1 MPELPE
7 VELTA
12 RGLDASIRGATIAD
26 VWTDYRSDFALGKED
41 IKDPAHFAL
50 LRRRVRGRKI
60 LRVERRAKNILIRLD
75 GDLTILVHMKMTG
88 HFLVGRFARDRKA
101 NKWIAPEGPMRDD
114 PYNRHV
120 RFALVLDDGR
130 VAALSDMRRFAKI
143 ALVAGDPH
151 VTAHLADLGPEPLDA
166 AFTFPVFKTR
176 LLRRGAKAI
185 KAALLDQSSFVG
197 VGNIYSD
204 EALWRAGIHPES
216 RAADVDDAKLR
227 ALWRAVREVLAR
239 GVYIDDD
246 PTAEYR
252 RTDGLKSSF
261 ALPRRA
267 YRRTGLPCQRKG
279 CPGKIERR
287 VVNGRSAH
295 FCPVCQPLP
304 KKKKGPQVRAS
315 GLMRSR
321 GKD

>member
-7 VELTA
+7 VETTV
-12 RGLDASIRGATIAD
+12 RGLDAAVKGAAITD
-26 VWTDYRSDFALGKED
+26 VWTDYRSDFARGKED
-41 IKDPAHFAL
+41 VKDPAHFAL

-88 HFLVGRFARDRKA
+88 HFLVGRFTRDRKL
-101 NKWIAPEGPMRDD
+101 NKWVAPEGPMRDD

-130 VAALSDMRRFAKI
+130 VVALSDMRRFAKV

-151 VTAHLADLGPEPLDA
+151 RTAHLADLGPEPLDA
-166 AFTFPVFKTR
+166 AFTFPIFKER
-176 LLRRGAKAI
+176 LLRRGQKAI
-185 KAALLDQSSFVG
+185 KTALLDQSSFVG

-204 EALWRAGIHPES
+204 EALWRARIHPEE
-216 RAADVDDAKLR
+216 RAATVDGSRMR
-227 ALWRAVREVLAR
+227 ALWKAVREVLEH

-252 RTDGLKSSF
+252 RPDGLKSNF

-267 YRRTGLPCQRKG
+267 YRRTGLPCQRRG
-279 CPGKIERR
+279 CSGKIARK
-287 VVNGRSAH
+287 VVNARSAH
-295 FCPVCQPLP
+295 FCPVCQVLP
-304 KKKKGPQVRAS
+304 KKKKGPS
-315 GLMRSR
+315 SR
-321 GKD
+321 GRAT

>member
-7 VELTA
+7 VEMTV
-12 RGLDASIRGATIAD
+12 RGLHAAVRGATIAD

-50 LRRRVRGRKI
+50 LWRKVRGRKI
-60 LRVERRAKNILIRLD
+60 LGVERRAKNILIRLD

-88 HFLVGRFARDRKA
+88 HLLVGKFARDKKTK
-101 NKWIAPEGPMRDD
+101 KWLAPEGPMRDD

-120 RFALVLDDGR
+120 RLVISLADGR
-130 VAALSDMRRFAKI
+130 AVALSDMRRFAKV
-143 ALVAGDPH
+143 ALVSGDPH

-176 LLRRGAKAI
+176 LLRRGKKAI
-185 KAALLDQSSFVG
+185 KTALLDQSSFVG

-204 EALWRAGIHPES
+204 EALWRAKIHPEA
-216 RAADVDDAKLR
+216 RAVDVPDLALKS
-227 ALWRAVREVLAR
+227 LWRAVREVLEH
-239 GVYIDDD
+239 GVHIDDD

-252 RTDGLKSSF
+252 RPDGLKSNF

-267 YRRTGLPCQRKG
+267 YRRTNEPCPRRG
-279 CPGKIERR
+279 CPGTITRK
-287 VVNGRSAH
+287 VVNARSAH
-295 FCPVCQPLP
+295 FCPACQTLP
-304 KKKKGPQVRAS
+304 KKKK
-315 GLMRSR
+315 SR
-321 GKD
+321 